1 MGFAMPEITAGKKT
15 VISAIRAGIQVMR
28 FMGTVRFG
36 FPAPDALAGLRCAN

>member
-15 VISAIRAGIQVMR
+15 VISAFRAGIRVMR
-28 FMGTVRFG
+28 FMGTVRFS